1 MKKILLLIVV
11 FSFTGFAQTY
21 TVTEKPSYMP
31 NTSTYTVKQEGTG
44 AYANPKTYIDT
55 QSAKHYQNLQ
65 NTITNSANQASQIY
79 AQRAAAQAVINENR
93 RIEEERQ
100 QREYSE
106 KIRLQ
111 ELEKKKLQEE
121 KRIEEEKNPNSILN
135 KFKNTKLK
143 QENEDLKNKLIQM
156 ELLLAE
162 KEKAEKEKAE
172 TDRLEKE
179 KLEIDRLEKEK
190 SHKKTSIK
198 STKKNNK

>member
-1 MKKILLLIVV
+1 MKKILLLIVI

-21 TVTEKPSYMP
+21 IVTQKPSYMP

-44 AYANPKTYIDT
+44 AYENPKTYIDT
-55 QSAKHYQNLQ
+55 QSAQHYKNLQ

-79 AQRAAAQAVINENR
+79 AQRAAAQAIINENR

-106 KIRLQ
+106 QLRLQ

-121 KRIEEEKNPNSILN
+121 KRKEEENNPNSILS
-135 KFKNTKLK
+135 KFKNAKANK
-143 QENEDLKNKLIQM
+143 ENEELKIKLMQM
-156 ELLLAE
+156 EELLAE

-172 TDRLEKE
+172 LERLQKE
-179 KLEIDRLEKEK
+179 KLEIERIEKEK
-190 SHKKTSIK
+190 EALKLKSKKR
-198 STKKNNK
+198 KN